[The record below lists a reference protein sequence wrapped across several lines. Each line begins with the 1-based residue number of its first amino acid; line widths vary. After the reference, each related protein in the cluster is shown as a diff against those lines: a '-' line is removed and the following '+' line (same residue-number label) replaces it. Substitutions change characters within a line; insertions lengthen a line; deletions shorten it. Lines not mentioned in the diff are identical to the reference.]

1 MKKIQLVFWNIC
13 LFLFIGINCIRP
25 ITINVVREAFIGS
38 AFSFRINDVIHEA
51 YPAMDT
57 QERIE
62 LQQFMEKH
70 PQLGN
75 IIHRYLY
82 AYADYLAGDAEALEM
97 MDNGQAFRKM
107 NQEILKE
114 AQKRGA
120 SHTMEISEEEFWKK
134 AGEAEANM
142 EAILRETIPQY
153 LSNYG
158 ELADLA
164 MRIYPILTSLW
175 LQAALL
181 AALLVSAIVIYRKA
195 EGNKAL
201 LWRLF
206 GKMVFLQGC
215 FWGLLVPLLM
225 KIFQQGIFSLT
236 NRMLG
241 RTMFIEAEPFL
252 LRGGVLA
259 GLGLFLLLFGLKIS
273 ELRLAFWK
281 KTDIM

>member
-1 MKKIQLVFWNIC
+1 
-13 LFLFIGINCIRP
+13 
-25 ITINVVREAFIGS
+25 
-38 AFSFRINDVIHEA
+38 
-51 YPAMDT
+51 
-57 QERIE
+57 
-62 LQQFMEKH
+62 
-70 PQLGN
+70 
-75 IIHRYLY
+75 
-82 AYADYLAGDAEALEM
+82 
-97 MDNGQAFRKM
+97 
-107 NQEILKE
+107 
-114 AQKRGA
+114 
-120 SHTMEISEEEFWKK
+120 MEISEEEFWKK

-252 LRGGVLA
+252 LRGGILA